1 MSEEL
6 RKAKKGIRFA
16 LLFTAILWFI
26 KAYEY
31 VLSTNF
37 EVFGILPRTLK
48 GSIGIVTA
56 PLIHGD
62 IYHLISNTFPIL
74 VLVIGIFYFYDRIA
88 IIVFFLIYFMTGFW
102 VWIAAR
108 DAYHI
113 GASGL
118 VYGLISFLLFSG
130 FLRRDT
136 KTLAVSFAV
145 LIIYGSNMIYGLLP
159 ANTDISWES
168 HMLGAVAGLFC
179 AIYFRNQ
186 NREKQESLPVERNEG
201 SKFFQSDFYTYEN
214 KEKVEYLYKEEKSGS
229 KYYYY
234 INNKGSN
241 RESSS
246 KADDMVTNSPND

>member
-1 MSEEL
+1 MTEDIK
-6 RKAKKGIRFA
+6 KARKGIRFA
-16 LLFTAILWFI
+16 LLFTALLWSI
-26 KAYEY
+26 KAYEF

-37 EVFGILPRTLK
+37 EILGILPRTLE

-74 VLVIGIFYFYDRIA
+74 ILVIGMFYFYDRIA
-88 IIVFFLIYFMTGFW
+88 ILVFFLIYFMTGFW

-130 FLRRDT
+130 FLRRDAR
-136 KTLAVSFAV
+136 TLAVSFAV
-145 LIIYGSNMIYGLLP
+145 LILYGSNMVYGLLP
-159 ANTDISWES
+159 TNTDVSWES
-168 HMLGAVAGLFC
+168 HLLGAVAGLFC
-179 AIYFRNQ
+179 AIYFKSQ
-186 NREKQESLPVERNEG
+186 KQIEGIDQLVEPPIEKL
-201 SKFFQSDFYTYEN
+201 KFQQSEFYTLGSPEV
-214 KEKVEYLYKEEKSGS
+214 VEYHYQEEKSDS

-234 INNKGSN
+234 MDNSNKKKGSA
-241 RESSS
+241 RKDKLE
-246 KADDMVTNSPND
+246 